1 MFAVIRTGG
10 KQYRVAK
17 DDVITVE
24 KLPGEAD
31 DTVVFDDVLMVGD
44 KVGTP
49 EVFGASVQ
57 AKVLRQVLGD
67 KETIF
72 KKKRRKN
79 YRRTRGHR
87 QSLTLVQITDILPK
101 EKTSPAKTTSSK
113 TATKTTKPEAA
124 AKTTAKKKGL
134 AKSTAKKSAKKTSV
148 PKE

>member
-17 DDVITVE
+17 NDTITVE
-24 KLPGEAD
+24 KLPGGAD
-31 DTVVFDDVLMVGD
+31 DAVIFDDVLMVGD

-49 EVFGASVQ
+49 AVSGASVQ

-67 KETIF
+67 KENIF

-79 YRRTRGHR
+79 YRRTQGHR
-87 QSLTLVQITDILPK
+87 QSLTLVQITDILLK
-101 EKTSPAKTTSSK
+101 DKASSSKATSSK
-113 TATKTTKPEAA
+113 AAAKATKPEAT
-124 AKTTAKKKGL
+124 AKVAAKKKSVV
-134 AKSTAKKSAKKTSV
+134 KSPSKKPAKKTAA